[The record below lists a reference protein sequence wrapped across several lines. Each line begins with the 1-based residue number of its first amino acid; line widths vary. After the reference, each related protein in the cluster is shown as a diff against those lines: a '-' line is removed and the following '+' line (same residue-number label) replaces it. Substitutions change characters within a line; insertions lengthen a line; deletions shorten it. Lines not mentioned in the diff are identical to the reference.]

1 MAKTI
6 LCDSLPRA
14 AFYMAHGLEP
24 IESRSLTAGR
34 NAWIFEAS
42 EYLERL
48 TAEYYRNDG
57 GAGLI
62 LRFMRARGRLLDEA
76 RGRQPRGEA
85 S

>member
-1 MAKTI
+1 MKTI

-14 AFYMAHGLEP
+14 AFLIANDIEP
-24 IESRSLTAGR
+24 IESAVLAEGR

-42 EYLERL
+42 EQLDAL
-48 TAEYYRNDG
+48 TKEFYRGDA

-62 LRFMRARGRLLDEA
+62 LRFMRARGRLLDDTA
-76 RGRQPRGEA
+76 AGRRSRGRA